1 MITQIDPKTAL
12 VVIDLQKGIVNLPL
26 VHPVEAIINNSIKLI
41 RAFRS
46 KNLPVVIVKVNPL
59 GASWTQTRVDEPS
72 APKSEDQIIQA
83 RTTMQLAGF
92 FDIVPELE
100 TRPDDI
106 FITKT
111 TWGAFYHT
119 ELHELLKRLHIT
131 GIVLAG
137 IATSIGV
144 EGTARQASELGYNLS
159 FANDAI
165 TDMHSSAH
173 EHSITKI
180 FPRIGEVGD
189 TIAII
194 EKVNALMP

>member
-92 FDIVPELE
+92 FVHCTG
-100 TRPDDI
+100 TRDQARRY
-106 FITKT
+106 FHYQNHL
-111 TWGAFYHT
+111 GGFLSY
-119 ELHELLKRLHIT
+119 
-131 GIVLAG
+131 G
-137 IATSIGV
+137 IA
-144 EGTARQASELGYNLS
+144 
-159 FANDAI
+159 
-165 TDMHSSAH
+165 
-173 EHSITKI
+173 
-180 FPRIGEVGD
+180 
-189 TIAII
+189 
-194 EKVNALMP
+194 

>member
-12 VVIDLQKGIVNLPL
+12 ILIDLQKGIVNLPL
-26 VHPVEAIINNSIKLI
+26 VHPVEAIIHNSVKLI

-46 KNLPVVIVKVNPL
+46 KNLPIVIVNVNPL
-59 GASWTQTRVDEPS
+59 GASWTRTRVDEPS
-72 APKSEDQIIQA
+72 APKSEDHIIQA
-83 RTTMQLAGF
+83 RTTMHLSGF

-106 FITKT
+106 FLTKT
-111 TWGAFYHT
+111 TWGAFHNT
-119 ELHELLKRLHIT
+119 ELYSLLELLHIT

-144 EGTARQASELGYNLS
+144 EGTARQTSELGYNLS
-159 FANDAI
+159 FAIDAI
-165 TDMHSSAH
+165 TDTHGSSH

-180 FPRIGEVGD
+180 FPRIGEIGD
-189 TIAII
+189 TKAII
-194 EKVNALMP
+194 EKVNALTP